1 MSILKDLLALNQP
14 AETITEGEDLD
25 PDMAGSMAEELQ
37 DLHEQ
42 MVKIMS
48 KVRENVRSLPRHMR
62 GQAEAYWIPHIMI
75 ALGGEHEWMTAG
87 HESTMQKLIDELR
100 EEGQEHDGDDDD
112 HPEHGINARN
122 RARMQD
128 DDGDHEYR

>member
-1 MSILKDLLALNQP
+1 MSILKDLLSLNQP
-14 AETITEGEDLD
+14 AETITESEELD

-37 DLHEQ
+37 DLHEK
-42 MVKIMS
+42 MVKIMQQ
-48 KVRENVRSLPRHMR
+48 VRENVRSLPRSMR

-100 EEGQEHDGDDDD
+100 EAGEETGHEDDDRP
-112 HPEHGINARN
+112 HR
-122 RARMQD
+122 D
-128 DDGDHEYR
+128 DDEGDHEYR

>member
-1 MSILKDLLALNQP
+1 MSILQDLLALKTQ
-14 AETITEGEDLD
+14 ERIVESEDLD
-25 PDMAGSMAEELQ
+25 PDVAGSMAEELQ

-42 MVKIMS
+42 IVQLMQ
-48 KVRENVRSLPRHMR
+48 KVRENVRSLPRSMK

-87 HESTMQKLIDELR
+87 HESTMQNLIDELR
-100 EEGQEHDGDDDD
+100 EAGEEMSEDDDD

-122 RARMQD
+122 RERMAD
-128 DDGDHEYR
+128 NERRFPDRD

>member
-25 PDMAGSMAEELQ
+25 PDMAGSMAEELE

-87 HESTMQKLIDELR
+87 HEATMQKLIDELR
-100 EEGQEHDGDDDD
+100 EEGQEHEGHDDGDHDSDD
-112 HPEHGINARN
+112 H
-122 RARMQD
+122 
-128 DDGDHEYR
+128 GDHEYR

>member
-1 MSILKDLLALNQP
+1 MTILQDLLAMNAVEQ
-14 AETITEGEDLD
+14 IVEDHEELD
-25 PDMAGSMAEELQ
+25 PDMAGSMAEELE

-48 KVRENVRSLPRHMR
+48 RVRENVRSLPRSMR

-100 EEGQEHDGDDDD
+100 EEGQEQGRDDEDD
-112 HPEHGINARN
+112 E
-122 RARMQD
+122 
-128 DDGDHEYR
+128 GDHEYR

>member
-1 MSILKDLLALNQP
+1 MSILQDLLALNQT
-14 AETITEGEDLD
+14 TIVEDHDELD
-25 PDMAGSMAEELQ
+25 SDMAGSMAEELE

-48 KVRENVRSLPRHMR
+48 KVRENVRSLPRSMR

-100 EEGQEHDGDDDD
+100 EAGEETGHESDDRPSRDD
-112 HPEHGINARN
+112 E
-122 RARMQD
+122 
-128 DDGDHEYR
+128 GDHEYR

>member
-1 MSILKDLLALNQP
+1 MSILQDLLSLNKP
-14 AETITEGEDLD
+14 ATIVESEELD
-25 PDMAGSMAEELQ
+25 ADMAGSMAEELQ
-37 DLHEQ
+37 DLHEK
-42 MVKIMS
+42 MVKLMQQ
-48 KVRENVRSLPRHMR
+48 VRENVRSLPRSMR

-100 EEGQEHDGDDDD
+100 EAGEETGHEDDDD

>member
-1 MSILKDLLALNQP
+1 MSILQDLLALKTQ
-14 AETITEGEDLD
+14 ERIVESEDLD

-42 MVKIMS
+42 MVRLMQQ
-48 KVRENVRSLPRHMR
+48 VRENVRSLPRSMR

-100 EEGQEHDGDDDD
+100 EAGEEMSEESDDRD
-112 HPEHGINARN
+112 
-122 RARMQD
+122 
-128 DDGDHEYR
+128 